1 MWIIGEKWLGQ
12 EIEGLSKMMT
22 SFGHAEFE
30 DAHGD
35 QHVVWRKVW
44 TVSGDLHDMDTC
56 EWMRSPRRMCGV

>member
-1 MWIIGEKWLGQ
+1 MWIIGEKWFGQ

-44 TVSGDLHDMDTC
+44 TVSGDLHDMDT
-56 EWMRSPRRMCGV
+56 